1 MPTERPSDSLF
12 QAIREAAFAL
22 PQLGE
27 VTLRSLL
34 RQAREGQ
41 RPWHVAYAQAEL
53 SRRLTAREHD
63 EALQLAD
70 AAWAGF
76 EAQDCD
82 WGRSNALSAKAHVL
96 VQRGE
101 VHRGLDLY
109 LASVALARRTGEAAC
124 LVNRLANT
132 AFALGLLDQYEGAV
146 TLNEEAFALIDQL
159 APATRVT
166 VASNFAASLVEL
178 ARRECSAGVAPALWQ
193 PRAQRAVEV
202 LHGYLPGD
210 LPEAGA
216 LGAKPYRWGN
226 LAAALVLLDQHE
238 RARRIFAVLLPHY
251 VAGGDLHAQSFVH
264 RHLGWS
270 HLQCGEWAPALAC
283 AHAHHELVRASGRSA
298 VEHRGLE
305 IEALALEQAG
315 RWQEALAVFKRFHA
329 SHARHV
335 LAQAEEKARSLAV
348 SMQTDRA
355 LRESQL
361 DALTELP
368 NRRAFDAAVA
378 RAVADAGV
386 RPQSLVL
393 IDLDHFKQIND
404 RHGHAAGDAVLRA
417 LAGVMKRSSR
427 SGDLPARLGGDEFA
441 VLVFADTAAALQLAQ
456 RLRAEL
462 GVWEPTAADMARP
475 TLSIG
480 VAPLVAGMT
489 AADWLAAADGAL
501 YAAKAAGRDGV
512 QLHRAGEVDV
522 PGRDQTGEPAA
533 PAAPSEADAAGR

>member
-12 QAIREAAFAL
+12 QAIREVAFAL

-146 TLNEEAFALIDQL
+146 TLNEEAFAFIDQL

-238 RARRIFAVLLPHY
+238 RARRIFAVLLPQY
-251 VAGGDLHAQSFVH
+251 AAGGDLHAQSFVH

-305 IEALALEQAG
+305 IEALTLEQAG
-315 RWQEALAVFKRFHA
+315 RWHEALAVFERFHA

-335 LAQAEEKARSLAV
+335 LAQAEEKARSLVV

-355 LRESQL
+355 LR
-361 DALTELP
+361 
-368 NRRAFDAAVA
+368 
-378 RAVADAGV
+378 
-386 RPQSLVL
+386 VL
-393 IDLDHFKQIND
+393 
-404 RHGHAAGDAVLRA
+404 A
-417 LAGVMKRSSR
+417 
-427 SGDLPARLGGDEFA
+427 GDEFA
-441 VLVFADTAAALQLAQ
+441 VLVPGDMAAALQLAQ
-456 RLRAEL
+456 RLR
-462 GVWEPTAADMARP
+462 R
-475 TLSIG
+475 
-480 VAPLVAGMT
+480 AGPV
-489 AADWLAAADGAL
+489 AADGTGHGLPDAEHRRGGAGYRHDGGGL
-501 YAAKAAGRDGV
+501 AGCGRRRFAHPGRRHGRAGGTTPGWGAGRLKRGGAGC
-512 QLHRAGEVDV
+512 QGRSRRAARARSMNVRCV
-522 PGRDQTGEPAA
+522 P
-533 PAAPSEADAAGR
+533 